1 MSRWELMLGRLNTSS
16 LLVLQHPS
24 CLEEQEPSSVLRCL
38 AFSWQYR
45 RTQSFRLIEPQCSL
59 PRNSV
64 ACWHRYSL
72 SGNFLIQSIEK
83 RYSCLRWSLSLSA
96 ISLQYLYIH
105 RMFFCL
111 RVSSRES
118 RSAERRV
125 GKECVSTCRSR
136 WSQEY

>member
-24 CLEEQEPSSVLRCL
+24 CLEEQEPSSLLRCL

-83 RYSCLRWSLSLSA
+83 RYS
-96 ISLQYLYIH
+96 
-105 RMFFCL
+105 
-111 RVSSRES
+111 
-118 RSAERRV
+118 RSEERRV

-136 WSQEY
+136 WSPYN